1 MSHVFETV
9 AEPGPEPSAG
19 TPSPGFALQ
28 EIERR
33 IDALIEECAQ
43 LREENQALR
52 DRLSSLSA
60 ECARLVERSELVRS
74 RVEAMIARLKAME
87 RP

>member
-1 MSHVFETV
+1 MPAAFETATV
-9 AEPGPEPSAG
+9 RDPGSALGAPSAG
-19 TPSPGFALQ
+19 SALR
-28 EIERR
+28 EIERK
-33 IDALIEECAQ
+33 IDSLIEECAQ

-74 RVEAMIARLKAME
+74 RVEAMITRLKAME